1 MYCEKEKNLK
11 SKKINEITQ
20 PFLRRNFLAHLFG
33 NGVGTFEKVVGTLQ
47 ACLPQHCQ
55 LRLKHFHLHY
65 VNLTFVLVD
74 VRVQL
79 HVMATWSFEV
89 SGLTMSHDFPPSS
102 ATKVVFFSFSKNCF
116 I

>member
-1 MYCEKEKNLK
+1 MARPEGSSSLGSYL
-11 SKKINEITQ
+11 KINEITQ

-47 ACLPQHCQ
+47 TCLPQHCQ

-79 HVMATWSFEV
+79 HVMAYMVLQGFRIDYV
-89 SGLTMSHDFPPSS
+89 P
-102 ATKVVFFSFSKNCF
+102 
-116 I
+116 